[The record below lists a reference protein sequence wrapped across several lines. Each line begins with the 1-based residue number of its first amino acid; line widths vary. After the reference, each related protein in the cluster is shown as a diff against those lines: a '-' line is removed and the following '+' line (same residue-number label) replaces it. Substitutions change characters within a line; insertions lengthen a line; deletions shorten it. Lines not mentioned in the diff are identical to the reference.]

1 MPVPLTPDKKSTLYL
16 CSPVNALVEGV
27 YEARIP
33 LREVLAHGDFGLGTF
48 DQLDGEMVIL
58 DGRIFQVD
66 NDGKV
71 CEVPDSTC
79 TPFATVTRW
88 APISVEEIP
97 GELSWPEF
105 SAVLQAMMPSPN
117 LFYAIRIEGEFARI
131 DARSVPRQDSY
142 RPLVE
147 VARNQRELCFQDIR
161 GTLAGFYTP
170 TFMSSVSVPGVH
182 LHFLS
187 EDLRF
192 GGHLMECRPRNVRV
206 AIQFIQHLEL
216 ELPITLDYLT
226 LDFKRDTAKDLEE
239 AE

>member
-1 MPVPLTPDKKSTLYL
+1 MPPTPASKSSLYL
-16 CSPVNALVEGV
+16 CSPVNALVEGI

-33 LREVLAHGDFGLGTF
+33 LRDVLAHGDFGLGTF

-66 NDGKV
+66 NAGQV
-71 CEVPDSTC
+71 REVADSTC
-79 TPFATVTRW
+79 TPFASVTRW
-88 APISVEEIP
+88 APVSVEEIR
-97 GELSWPEF
+97 GELSWSQF
-105 SAVLQAMMPSPN
+105 SAALRAMMPSPN

-147 VARNQRELCFQDIR
+147 VARNQRELCFKDIR
-161 GTLAGFYTP
+161 GTLAGFHTP

-187 EDLRF
+187 DDRHL
-192 GGHLMECRPRNVRV
+192 GGHLMECRPRSVRV
-206 AIQFIQHLEL
+206 SIQFIHHLEL

>member
-1 MPVPLTPDKKSTLYL
+1 MPPTTDSKSALYL
-16 CSPVNALVEGV
+16 CSPINALVEGI

-33 LREVLAHGDFGLGTF
+33 LHDVLAHGDFGLGTF

-58 DGRIFQVD
+58 DGRVFQVD
-66 NDGKV
+66 IDGQV
-71 CEVPDSTC
+71 REVPDSAC
-79 TPFATVTRW
+79 TPFAAVTRW
-88 APISVEEIP
+88 APISVEEIT
-97 GELSWPEF
+97 GEMSWPEF

-147 VARNQRELCFQDIR
+147 VARNQRELCYENVR
-161 GTLAGFYTP
+161 GTLAGFHTP
-170 TFMSSVSVPGVH
+170 TFMSSISVPGVH

-187 EDLRF
+187 EDLRL
-192 GGHLMECRPRNVRV
+192 GGHLMECRPRNVRI
-206 AIQFIQHLEL
+206 AIQFINHLEL
-216 ELPITLDYLT
+216 ELPVTLDYLT